1 MLREKVKELC
11 KRKGVSLS
19 RVERECGFAKGYLSK
34 LEGSTP
40 NAKTSIPNA
49 KKLQVLADY
58 FGVSLDY
65 LLSNT
70 EQEHYYLDPETAKI
84 AQQLFENADLRIL
97 FDAAKNSKPEDLRI
111 AAELLTRLKGANA
124 DA

>member
-1 MLREKVKELC
+1 MLREKIKALC
-11 KRKGVSLS
+11 KKKGVSLS
-19 RVERECGFAKGYLSK
+19 RVERDCGFARGYLSK
-34 LEGSTP
+34 LESST
-40 NAKTSIPNA
+40 PNA

-65 LLSNT
+65 LLSKT

-84 AQQLFENADLRIL
+84 AQQLFENADLRTL
-97 FDAAKNSKPEDLRI
+97 FDAARDSRPEDLRM
-111 AAELLTRLKGANA
+111 AAELLTRLKGVNA